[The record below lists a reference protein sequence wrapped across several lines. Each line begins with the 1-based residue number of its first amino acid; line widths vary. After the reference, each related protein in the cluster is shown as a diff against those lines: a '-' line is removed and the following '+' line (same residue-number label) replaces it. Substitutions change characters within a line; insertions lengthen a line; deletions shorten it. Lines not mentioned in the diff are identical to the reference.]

1 MQLNLLRWRSL
12 KTRLTFLTLAI
23 FLFSIWSLAL
33 YASRML
39 REDMQHQLGEQQFAS
54 VSLVA
59 ANVNDE
65 LNERLKALEN
75 VAGIMRTEAFG
86 NATAAQSFLEQQ
98 PIFQSI
104 FNGGIFATRM
114 DGLAFA
120 QVVPAGAPGNTYV
133 RDTGT
138 VASALQ
144 GQPTIGRPFVSQ
156 AMPDPVLLMAVPI
169 RDTQGQVTGALSGV
183 VNLRRSNFLERIAL
197 SSYGKSGGYMVIAP
211 QHQLF
216 VTATDK
222 SRVMQPTPAPGAN
235 TMHDRYMQGFEGY
248 GIARNSL
255 GVEELS
261 AAKGIA
267 AAGWFVVAALPTAEA
282 FAPIDAIQQHLMLAA
297 AALTLLAGGLIWW
310 TTTWMLQKQ
319 LSPLLAASRSLALAD
334 PTQAPQPPLPARQ
347 DEIGQLIGGFQSLL
361 DTSAQRESL
370 HQQIINTASVAIFLV
385 DMQGRI
391 TQANQPMADMFGC
404 THSALEGADY
414 VSLVHP
420 EEREEGR
427 KKMLALLASQIQ
439 SVDLDR
445 LYWRAD
451 HTRFWGRL
459 TGRRFVDAQGK
470 DRGLVGVIANI
481 SDRKQVQNYEK
492 FRSRILEMLA
502 ASAPLS
508 AVLEAIV
515 LGVEQVRCESLCS
528 IQLLDGEGR
537 HFCKG
542 VAPSLPD
549 FYNDALTGLAIGAGM
564 GSCGAAAFTGERV
577 VVEDIATHPDWA
589 PFKDLAARADLGACW
604 SQPIRSSKGKVLGT
618 FAIYHRTTARTPQAS
633 DIAVIEQ
640 SASLASIA
648 IEKSTDAQK
657 LRDSEERYRTL
668 VEWSPDPVLV
678 HRLGEILYVNAAA
691 IKMFGAKDASG
702 LVGQWTRQL
711 IHPDFLEAQTAR
723 MKAINDKVAIPPMV
737 ESKFLRLDG
746 GAIDVEVQ
754 GTAITYDGE
763 PAIHVSIRDITAR
776 KLAESRL
783 QLAASVFTHAQEGIF
798 ITTLDGAIIDVN
810 AAFSRITGFGR
821 GDVLGRNPH
830 IFSSGRHDR
839 HFYQALF
846 AELAEN
852 GQWHGEIWNR
862 RKNGEVYAQMLTIST
877 VNDVNGRAQYYASL
891 FSDITAMKEHQRQLE
906 HIAHFDA
913 LTSLP
918 NRVLLAD
925 RLHQGMAQAQRRG
938 QPLAV
943 AFLDLDGFKAVND
956 KHGHDAG
963 DQLLIA
969 LAARMKQALRDGD
982 TLARMGGDE
991 FVAVLVDL
999 PDIAASVPLLTR
1011 LLIAAA
1017 EPVQV
1022 GPFELQV
1029 SASLGV
1035 TFYPQAQEVD
1045 ADQLLR
1051 QADQAMYQ
1059 AKLAGKNRYHVFDAA
1074 HDHSVRGHHE
1084 SLEHIRQAL
1093 VEQEFVLFY
1102 QPKVNMRTGAVIGA
1116 EALIRWQHPERG
1128 LLPPAAFLP
1137 VIEDHPLAIAI
1148 GEWVIDTALTQMEHW
1163 ASAGLDM
1170 EVSVNIGAR
1179 QLQQVNFVE
1188 RLQGILA
1195 RHPHA
1200 KPGGLSL
1207 EVLETSALEDV
1218 GGVSHAIEACRR
1230 MGVRFALDDF
1240 GTGYSSL
1247 TYLKRL
1253 PVALLKVDQSFVRD
1267 MLDDPDDLA
1276 ILEGVIGLASAFR
1289 RDVIAEGVE
1298 TIAHGT
1304 MLLQL
1309 GCDLA
1314 QGYGIARP
1322 MPARQLPLWK
1332 AHWRPDPAWCHMAP
1346 VRREDFPMLF
1356 AGVEHRA
1363 WSKSMEDFLHG
1374 LREAPPELD
1383 HLQCHLGQW
1392 LSKEGRARHGAHP
1405 ALAAIDTLHQQA
1417 HALAATL
1424 CGLYG
1429 EGQPREALERLPEL
1443 LTLRDQ
1449 LLEQLKSLLPA

>member
-1 MQLNLLRWRSL
+1 MQLNILQWRSL

-23 FLFSIWSLAL
+23 FVFSIWSLAL

-39 REDMQHQLGEQQFAS
+39 REDMRHQLGEQQWAS

-75 VAGIMRTEAFG
+75 VAKIMRPEIWGHAP
-86 NATAAQSFLEQQ
+86 AAQSFLEQL

-120 QVVPAGAPGNTYV
+120 QVVPAGTPRTSAV
-133 RDTGT
+133 RDTDT
-138 VASALQ
+138 VASALK

-156 AMPDPVLLMAVPI
+156 AGADPVLLMAVPI
-169 RDTQGQVTGALSGV
+169 RDVQGQVIGSLSGV
-183 VNLRRSNFLERIAL
+183 VNLRHSNFLDKIAL
-197 SSYGKSGGYMVIAP
+197 SSYGKTGGYMVIAP

-222 SRVMQPTPAPGAN
+222 SRIMQPTPAPGAN
-235 TMHDRYMQGFEGY
+235 PMHDRYMQGFEGY

-255 GVEELS
+255 GVEELT
-261 AAKGIA
+261 AAKGIPV
-267 AAGWFVVAALPTAEA
+267 AGWFVVAALPADEA
-282 FAPIDAIQQHLMLAA
+282 FAPLDAIQQHLMLAA
-297 AALTLLAGGLIWW
+297 AALTLLAGGLVWW
-310 TTTWMLQKQ
+310 ATTWMLQRQ
-319 LSPLLAASRSLALAD
+319 LSPLLAASRSLARSD
-334 PTQAPQPPLPARQ
+334 PTQAPLPLPAVKQ
-347 DEIGQLIGGFQSLL
+347 DEIGQLIGGFKSLL

-385 DMQGRI
+385 DLQGRI

-404 THSALEGADY
+404 TPAALEGAEY

-420 EEREEGR
+420 AEREEGR
-427 KKMLALLASQIQ
+427 QKMLALLASEIP

-451 HTRFWGRL
+451 HSRFWGRL
-459 TGRRFVDAQGK
+459 TGRRFVDAHGHN
-470 DRGLVGVIANI
+470 RGLVGVIANI
-481 SDRKQVQNYEK
+481 SERKEVQNYEK

-502 ASAPLS
+502 ASAPLPGI
-508 AVLEAIV
+508 LEAIV
-515 LGVEQVRCESLCS
+515 LGVEQVRPESLCS
-528 IQLLDGEGR
+528 IQLLDNER
-537 HFCKG
+537 KHLCKG

-549 FYNDALTGLAIGAGM
+549 FYNEALAGLGIGPDV
-564 GSCGAAAFTGERV
+564 GSCGTAAFSGERV
-577 VVEDIATHPDWA
+577 VVENIATHPYWA
-589 PFKDLAARADLGACW
+589 PFKELAARAGVGACW
-604 SQPIRSSKGKVLGT
+604 SQPIQSSSGKVLGT
-618 FAIYHRTTARTPQAS
+618 FAIYHRTAYTPQAG
-633 DIAVIEQ
+633 DIAIIEQ

-648 IEKSTDAQK
+648 IEKSTSAQK
-657 LRDSEERYRTL
+657 LRDSEGRYRTM

-691 IKMFGAKDASG
+691 IKMFGASNAQD
-702 LVGQWTRQL
+702 LIGQRTQQL
-711 IHPDFLEAQTAR
+711 IHPDFLEVQTAR
-723 MKAINDKVAIPPMV
+723 MKAINDKVAITPMV

-754 GTAITYDGE
+754 GTAIVYDGE

-798 ITTLDGAIIDVN
+798 ITTLDGTIIDVN
-810 AAFSRITGFGR
+810 AAFSRITGFAQ
-821 GDVLGRNPH
+821 DEVLGRNPH
-830 IFSSGRHDR
+830 LFSSGRHDR
-839 HFYQALF
+839 HFYKALF
-846 AELAEN
+846 TELAER

-862 RKNGEVYAQMLTIST
+862 RKNGDVYAQMLTIST
-877 VNDVNGRAQYYASL
+877 VHDAQGQIQHYAAL

-925 RLHQGMAQAQRRG
+925 RLQQGMAQAQRRG

-999 PDIAASVPLLTR
+999 PDMAAGEPLLAR

-1022 GPFELQV
+1022 GPFVLQV

-1074 HDHSVRGHHE
+1074 HDNSVRGHHE

-1093 VEQEFVLFY
+1093 VDQEFVLYY

-1116 EALIRWQHPERG
+1116 EALIRWQHPQRG

-1137 VIEDHPLAIAI
+1137 VIEDHPLAIDI
-1148 GEWVIDTALTQMEHW
+1148 GEWVIDTALTQMARW

-1195 RHPHA
+1195 RHPHTP
-1200 KPGGLSL
+1200 PGGLSL

-1218 GGVSHAIEACRR
+1218 SGVSQVIEACGR

-1322 MPARQLPLWK
+1322 MPAQQLALWK
-1332 AHWRPDPAWCHMAP
+1332 AHWRPDPAWRHMAP